1 MVFILTCKVM
11 ANEMKR
17 QGFNTG
23 IFSRLFIFGVF
34 MEIIKIYC

>member
-23 IFSRLFIFGVF
+23 IFSPLFIFGVF
-34 MEIIKIYC
+34 LEFIKIYC